1 MKKPFIQRKCWTRW
15 LIYLSSVPFI
25 IPPLCFA
32 ASDVGGKPEKTE
44 IVVTYPQPSGSS
56 TPLWVAYEAGL
67 FKKYGLVASL
77 QVLSPQASVQ
87 AVVSGSADFA
97 GVGAELL
104 SARLQGARLK
114 VIAATLE
121 NLVFQMWGAKDITNI
136 QHLRG
141 KTVAVSSPRSLIEIA
156 TREVLKKNGL
166 IGEKD
171 VKFLPAQTV
180 SAILNVVLAGQ
191 AAAGTL
197 SAPTTL
203 KAREAGL
210 NLVADIGRLN
220 IPGLQT
226 AYGVTEQ
233 YLNENPNTIEAFVKA
248 MAEGIVLT
256 RKDPATAKRAIAK
269 YTKTEDS
276 RMVDEAYEAFAPHW
290 AKSLAVRREVVQ
302 AWFGYLDEK
311 EYPQAR
317 NADPREFY
325 DNSFVNRLESSGFFQ
340 KIGWAR

>member
-15 LIYLSSVPFI
+15 LIYLSSIPFI

-121 NLVFQMWGAKDITNI
+121 NLVFQMWGA
-136 QHLRG
+136 
-141 KTVAVSSPRSLIEIA
+141 
-156 TREVLKKNGL
+156 
-166 IGEKD
+166 
-171 VKFLPAQTV
+171 
-180 SAILNVVLAGQ
+180 
-191 AAAGTL
+191 
-197 SAPTTL
+197 
-203 KAREAGL
+203 
-210 NLVADIGRLN
+210 
-220 IPGLQT
+220 
-226 AYGVTEQ
+226 
-233 YLNENPNTIEAFVKA
+233 
-248 MAEGIVLT
+248 
-256 RKDPATAKRAIAK
+256 
-269 YTKTEDS
+269 
-276 RMVDEAYEAFAPHW
+276 
-290 AKSLAVRREVVQ
+290 
-302 AWFGYLDEK
+302 
-311 EYPQAR
+311 
-317 NADPREFY
+317 
-325 DNSFVNRLESSGFFQ
+325 
-340 KIGWAR
+340 